1 VAILLVAEQASQAAI
16 QQELQALVVAPNE
29 QDLKLP
35 LPFAQLH
42 QQEQAV
48 IEQVLLISED
58 LNQVHELGR
67 AMMLAFAH
75 PGVQVAELLV
85 MELGLRHIL
94 VEQMWY
100 S

>member
-1 VAILLVAEQASQAAI
+1 VAILLVAEQASQVAI
-16 QQELQALVVAPNE
+16 LQELQALVVAPNE
-29 QDLKLP
+29 QDLKLL

-42 QQEQAV
+42 QQEQVV
-48 IEQVLLISED
+48 IEQVLLTSED

-75 PGVQVAELLV
+75 PVVQVAELLV
-85 MELGLRHIL
+85 MEPGPRHIL
-94 VEQMWY
+94 VEQMWC

>member
-1 VAILLVAEQASQAAI
+1 
-16 QQELQALVVAPNE
+16 
-29 QDLKLP
+29 
-35 LPFAQLH
+35 
-42 QQEQAV
+42 V